1 MSFLVL
7 FVLCLVQGLTEF
19 LPVSSSGHLLLFSQL
34 FGINDNNLLLNL
46 FLHIATLVAVIIV
59 YRKVILKILKKPFQ
73 PLTFKLLLST
83 SITLVF
89 AFAYELLNIDKYVTH
104 FYGFCFLI
112 TSILLFV
119 THKFQKR
126 ASVVSANP
134 EITYKSAT
142 LVGFVQGLA
151 VLPGISRSGSTI
163 CSLLLSGNNE
173 EKSAEYSFLL
183 SIPIIIGGFVFELI
197 KIENF
202 AEVFATTSPLSII
215 FAFVFTFAV
224 ALLSLK
230 LTLKLLKKN
239 KFIFFSIYL
248 FFISIFVIIFNI
260 II

>member
-7 FVLCLVQGLTEF
+7 IVLCLVQGLTEF

-83 SITLVF
+83 SITLIF
-89 AFAYELLNIDKYVTH
+89 AFAYEILNIDNHVTKI
-104 FYGFCFLI
+104 YGFCFLI

-126 ASVVSANP
+126 ASVVNLNQNIS
-134 EITYKSAT
+134 YKSAT
-142 LVGFVQGLA
+142 LVGFIQGLA
-151 VLPGISRSGSTI
+151 VLPGLSRSGSTI
-163 CSLLLSGNNE
+163 CSLILAGNNE

-183 SIPIIIGGFVFELI
+183 SIPIIIGGFIFELI
-197 KIENF
+197 KIDNF
-202 AEVFATTSPLSII
+202 GEIFASVSPLKII

-224 ALLSLK
+224 AIISLK

-248 FFISIFVIIFNI
+248 FFVSIFVIIFNI
-260 II
+260 FI

>member
-1 MSFLVL
+1 MSFLIL
-7 FVLCLVQGLTEF
+7 IILCLVQGLTEF

-46 FLHIATLVAVIIV
+46 FLHIATLVAVV
-59 YRKVILKILKKPFQ
+59 THYRKVILKILKKPFQ

-83 SITLVF
+83 AITLIF
-89 AFAYELLNIDKYVTH
+89 ALVYEIFNIDKYVTNI
-104 FYGFCFLI
+104 YGFCFLI

-119 THKFQKR
+119 THKFQKQ
-126 ASVVSANP
+126 ASVVTSNP
-134 EITYKSAT
+134 NISYKSAT

-163 CSLLLSGNNE
+163 CSLILAGNDE
-173 EKSAEYSFLL
+173 AKSAEYSFLL
-183 SIPIIIGGFVFELI
+183 SIPIIIGGFIFELI
-197 KIENF
+197 KIDNF
-202 AEVFATTSPLSII
+202 GEIFASTSPLKII

-230 LTLKLLKKN
+230 LTLKVLKKN

-248 FFISIFVIIFNI
+248 FLISIFVIIFNI
-260 II
+260 FI